1 MPAKCVRFQTV
12 SAWLRLQETSPPN
25 SNSLLN
31 HAEAEMVLSIYREL
45 VHRFPQLKTKPSVAI
60 ISPYKGQVRAMVVCS
75 RERPCARA
83 MTGGA
88 GPQAS

>member
-1 MPAKCVRFQTV
+1 MPSVFVFRPWL

-60 ISPYKGQVRAMVVCS
+60 ISPYKGQVRAMLCS